1 MIFRKLKRHDVRF
14 FRGALVFLAL
24 TVLLPSCLVN
34 QLNISPN
41 DKLSPSTPTTRPVS
55 RPNISYGTD
64 PLQKLDLY
72 LPAVAPIGIIIFFHS
87 GGWCCGDK
95 AEIDPL
101 TLSQIDR
108 GYAVASVNYRL
119 VSGTTD
125 EGVLVDGISRREAPS
140 SGTEVTAEMQLADGD
155 QAVRFIKAFWA
166 WGYGRGKIIVS
177 GRSSGGHIA
186 LLLAAAPG
194 IFSGPGLGA
203 LAGVD
208 PRVDGVFSNVGPS
221 DFRPYV
227 DGSLSDW
234 GRGLVEAF
242 LGCSNLGTVWPPA
255 TTTTSTT
262 TTTSGVP
269 SSSPTSTTTTLLA
282 PPVPMPRCDPNRV
295 LRLSPMFWAALTV
308 FLGISSHLPPAYL
321 AYGDQDTLVP
331 PASQGIALH
340 DVWASGGN
348 FYATYYDNPPLI
360 GHSLS
365 YEINATL
372 FNHWLDL
379 YAAQ

>member
-1 MIFRKLKRHDVRF
+1 V
-14 FRGALVFLAL
+14 LVFLAL

-34 QLNISPN
+34 QLNISAN
-41 DKLSPSTPTTRPVS
+41 DKLSPSTPTTRRVS
-55 RPNISYGTD
+55 LPNVSYGTD

-72 LPAVAPIGIIIFFHS
+72 LPAASPIGIIIFFHS

-95 AEIDPL
+95 SEIDPL
-101 TLSQIDR
+101 VLSQIDR

-119 VSGTTD
+119 VSGTTE
-125 EGVLVDGISRREAPS
+125 EGQFADDVSRWEASS
-140 SGTEVTAEMQLADGD
+140 SGTGVTAEMQLADGD
-155 QAVRFIKAFWA
+155 QAVRFVKAFWA
-166 WGYGRGKIIVS
+166 WGYGGGKVIVS

-221 DFRPYV
+221 DLRPYI
-227 DGSLSDW
+227 DGSVPGW
-234 GRGLVEAF
+234 GRGIAEAY
-242 LGCSNLGTVWPPA
+242 LGCSNLGSVWPTTA
-255 TTTTSTT
+255 TTST

-269 SSSPTSTTTTLLA
+269 SSSSTTNTTTLT

-295 LRLSPMFWAALTV
+295 LRLSPIFWAALTV
-308 FLGISSHLPPAYL
+308 FLGISGHLPPAYL

-331 PASQGIALH
+331 PASQGNALH
-340 DVWASGGN
+340 DLWASGGN
-348 FYATYYDNPPLI
+348 FYATYYDNPTQI
-360 GHSLS
+360 GHNLS

-372 FNHWLDL
+372 FNHWLNL
-379 YAAQ
+379 YAA